1 MAHPKKRQSKSRKRK
16 RRTHQKSKATQLT
29 IDPITKKFHPYH
41 KAHWFENKLYYI
53 GKVLFE
59 KKRMG
64 D

>member
-41 KAHWFENKLYYI
+41 KAYWFENKLYYI
-53 GKVLFE
+53 GKVLFV
-59 KKRMG
+59 KN
-64 D
+64 